1 MKQHFGHHMPVGTQF
16 KVPIPIT
23 ICHILLQ
30 NKDGITFVPS
40 FKYTLDLFYILP
52 FYHIEVLL
60 YKEYNINSKIQFPV
74 GLQRLMVL
82 DADIEVY
89 CDLRKLWQHFQH
101 FSSTQVEI
109 FKNSIPTTHHV

>member
-1 MKQHFGHHMPVGTQF
+1 MKQYFGHHMPVGTKF

-23 ICHILLQ
+23 IFNNLLK

-52 FYHIEVLL
+52 FYHIE
-60 YKEYNINSKIQFPV
+60 FPV

-82 DADIEVY
+82 DVDIEVY
-89 CDLRKLWQHFQH
+89 CDLRKLWQHFQY
-101 FSSTQVEI
+101 FSSTQVKI
-109 FKNSIPTTHHV
+109 FKNSIPTRHPGVGSGFR